1 MSKQALGFD
10 FGTTNC
16 TVSIFD
22 SEEGIA
28 KTLPISNYSESKKKS
43 LANQSLFP
51 SKVGLNNDFEY
62 VFGDDTK
69 KCERDFVWDNS
80 KRLLEHNTPIYR
92 GGVHKKPIWVAI
104 GIIAGVF
111 KELKNLSIKTSSPM
125 VITVPAN
132 SYSVQRSLTRL
143 AAEAFNFNVDQLVS
157 EPCAAALGCF
167 NYIKNLKHIL
177 IVDVGGGTTDIALIE
192 NDFGTLKEIEIE
204 GLKRFGGIN
213 IDQKLFDTYKYE
225 VELSTDSET
234 LLFRDLLEDVKIELS
249 TKKKSKLIFKNQ
261 VIEITRDSIEKLIE
275 KDIENLD
282 KTIDRVLKKGNV
294 DVKNIEAVLPI
305 GGSSNI
311 PAIRNLLKK
320 KFKSRF
326 INLNFEESITAVANG
341 AAIASAI
348 NAKIIDNLS
357 FKQCLEHSVGL
368 RVWSGTKENKIFKP
382 MLEKGSVFPASAV
395 ETFISDT
402 DESVVALY
410 ESTSGKLK
418 NNDTK
423 LIIEK
428 RIKTGVMH
436 VDVELTYDDDGKI
449 DIKTYNINK
458 GERGKLGDLGDSTED
473 SQGYIK
479 NLQSKSRKQGMDLKI
494 DNINYIDSQLNQK
507 KLKEWSNEFLGKYK
521 KYKKVS
527 KKVKNIFKKEFK
539 DEFVSINKEDIS
551 EAIFK
556 ERTELDF
563 GSTNDA
569 FMFARGILKHS
580 LRVVFNTAGY
590 EKLHHFQSIH
600 KLLGERDVVY
610 QTTQKLL
617 PEQPLEDIRWL
628 IKVLQKSRYLKN
640 LGHTNIQEVR
650 DSLESLRT
658 ILNKFSH
665 GVRSSFFG
673 LFTDSLDEYDSSIES
688 NILNAVYKESKYTPQ
703 DVVLLASN
711 VVYLLTSLINTE
723 EYKGK
728 DRENLMKMLESML
741 ALEQTYKDDF

>member
-10 FGTTNC
+10 FGTSNC

-22 SEEGIA
+22 SDKGIVE
-28 KTLPISNYSESKKKS
+28 TLPISNYSESKKRS

-51 SKVGLNNDFEY
+51 SKVGLNDDFEY

-104 GIIAGVF
+104 GIMAGIY

-132 SYSVQRSLTRL
+132 SYSTQRSLTRL
-143 AAEAFNFNVDQLVS
+143 AAESLNFNVDQLVS
-157 EPCAAALGCF
+157 EPCAAALGCYQ
-167 NYIKNLKHIL
+167 YIEKLKHIL

-192 NDFGTLKEIEIE
+192 NDFGTLKEIAIE

-213 IDQKLFDTYKYE
+213 IDQKLFEMYKDE
-225 VELSTDSET
+225 FELSTDSEK

-249 TKKKSKLIFKNQ
+249 SKKKSKLIFKDK
-261 VIEITRDSIEKLIE
+261 VVEITRESLEKLIK
-275 KDIENLD
+275 KDIEGLD
-282 KTIDRVLKKGNV
+282 KTIDRVLKKGKV
-294 DVKNIEAVLPI
+294 ELKNIEAVLPI

-311 PAIRNLLKK
+311 PAVRELLKK
-320 KFKSRF
+320 KFKSKLISLDF
-326 INLNFEESITAVANG
+326 DESITAVAKG

-348 NAKIIDNLS
+348 NAKIIKDLS

-368 RVWSGTKENKIFKP
+368 RIWSGSEDNKIFKAI
-382 MLEKGSVFPASAV
+382 LEKGSVFPATAV
-395 ETFISDT
+395 ETFTSIT
-402 DESVVALY
+402 EESIVALY

-428 RIKTGVMH
+428 RITTGVMH

-458 GERGKLGDLGDSTED
+458 EERGKLGDLGDRTKD
-473 SQGYIK
+473 SEGYIK
-479 NLQSKSRKQGMDLKI
+479 NLQSKSRKQGMNLKI
-494 DNINYIDSQLNQK
+494 DSINYVDSQLNQK
-507 KLKEWSNEFLGKYK
+507 KLKEWSGEFLGKYK

-527 KKVKNIFKKEFK
+527 EKVKNIFKKEAK
-539 DEFVSINKEDIS
+539 DEFISVNNEDLS
-551 EAIFK
+551 EVII
-556 ERTELDF
+556 EESSDIEF

-569 FMFARGILKHS
+569 FMFARGVLKHC
-580 LRVVFNTAGY
+580 LRIVFISAGY
-590 EKLHHFQSIH
+590 EKKHDFKNIH
-600 KLLGERDVVY
+600 NLLGEQDAIY

-617 PEQPLEDIRWL
+617 PEQPLDDIRWL
-628 IKVLQKSRYLKN
+628 IKVLQKSRYLSN
-640 LGHTNIQEVR
+640 LKHINNPVVQAN
-650 DSLESLRT
+650 LEPLRT
-658 ILNKFSH
+658 LLNKFSH

-688 NILNAVYKESKYTPQ
+688 NILNAVYKESKYTAQ
-703 DVVLLASN
+703 DVVLLSSN
-711 VVYLLTSLINTE
+711 VSHLITSLINTKIYIGQE
-723 EYKGK
+723 
-728 DRENLMKMLESML
+728 RESLIKMLESMHSMV
-741 ALEQTYKDDF
+741 QTYK

>member
-10 FGTTNC
+10 FGTSNC

-22 SEEGIA
+22 SDKGIVE
-28 KTLPISNYSESKKKS
+28 TLPISNYSESKKRS

-51 SKVGLNNDFEY
+51 SKVGLNDDFEY

-104 GIIAGVF
+104 GIMAGIY

-132 SYSVQRSLTRL
+132 SYSTQRSLTRL
-143 AAEAFNFNVDQLVS
+143 AAESLNFNVDQLVS
-157 EPCAAALGCF
+157 EPCAAALGCYQ
-167 NYIKNLKHIL
+167 YIEKLKHIL

-192 NDFGTLKEIEIE
+192 NDFGTLKEIAIE

-213 IDQKLFDTYKYE
+213 IDQKLFEIYKDE
-225 VELSTDSET
+225 FELSTDSEK

-249 TKKKSKLIFKNQ
+249 SKKKSKLIFKDK
-261 VIEITRDSIEKLIE
+261 VVEITRESLEKLIK
-275 KDIENLD
+275 KDIEGLD
-282 KTIDRVLKKGNV
+282 KTIDRVLKKGKV
-294 DVKNIEAVLPI
+294 ELKNIEAVLPI

-311 PAIRNLLKK
+311 PAVRELLKK
-320 KFKSRF
+320 KFKSKLISLDF
-326 INLNFEESITAVANG
+326 DESITAVAKG

-348 NAKIIDNLS
+348 NAKIIKDLS

-368 RVWSGTKENKIFKP
+368 RIWSGSEDNKIFKAI
-382 MLEKGSVFPASAV
+382 LEKGSVFPATAV
-395 ETFISDT
+395 ETFTSIT
-402 DESVVALY
+402 EESIVALY

-428 RIKTGVMH
+428 RITTGVMH

-458 GERGKLGDLGDSTED
+458 EERGKLGDLGDRTKD
-473 SQGYIK
+473 SEGYIK
-479 NLQSKSRKQGMDLKI
+479 NLQSKSRKQGMNLKI
-494 DNINYIDSQLNQK
+494 DSINYVDSQLNQK
-507 KLKEWSNEFLGKYK
+507 KLKEWSGEFLGKYK

-527 KKVKNIFKKEFK
+527 EKVKNIFKKEAK
-539 DEFVSINKEDIS
+539 DEFISVNNEDIS
-551 EAIFK
+551 EVII
-556 ERTELDF
+556 EESSDIEF

-569 FMFARGILKHS
+569 FMFARGVLKHC
-580 LRVVFNTAGY
+580 LRIVFINAGY
-590 EKLHHFQSIH
+590 EKKHDFKNIH
-600 KLLGERDVVY
+600 NLLGEQDAIY
-610 QTTQKLL
+610 QTTQKFL
-617 PEQPLEDIRWL
+617 PEQPLDDIRWL
-628 IKVLQKSRYLKN
+628 IKVLQKSRYISN
-640 LGHTNIQEVR
+640 LEHINNPVVQ
-650 DSLESLRT
+650 DNLEPLRT
-658 ILNKFSH
+658 LLNKFSH

-688 NILNAVYKESKYTPQ
+688 NILNAVYKESKYTSQ
-703 DVVLLASN
+703 DVILLSSN
-711 VVYLLTSLINTE
+711 VNSLITSLINTKV
-723 EYKGK
+723 YLGK
-728 DRENLMKMLESML
+728 DRADLIKMLESMH
-741 ALEQTYKDDF
+741 AVEQTYK